1 MHISFEAPL
10 DRINSESIKHLPGA
24 LSQEGNKI
32 TTHSYKRSSKHHIPN
47 HPSPKKLLATACLTN
62 QGYIREY
69 IRQSHIK
76 NQTHTIITAI
86 KGLLRIDLKT
96 CRTDKEITTLMQDS
110 TYKTNTFLRLLLQIG
125 EIETKRNESL
135 HLKKKGHKT
144 DLHGPSQITDK
155 TNVNSTKD
163 ITEYLNQFLEAA
175 RNKVT

>member
-1 MHISFEAPL
+1 M
-10 DRINSESIKHLPGA
+10 
-24 LSQEGNKI
+24 
-32 TTHSYKRSSKHHIPN
+32 
-47 HPSPKKLLATACLTN
+47 
-62 QGYIREY
+62 
-69 IRQSHIK
+69 
-76 NQTHTIITAI
+76 
-86 KGLLRIDLKT
+86 
-96 CRTDKEITTLMQDS
+96 
-110 TYKTNTFLRLLLQIG
+110 TYQIG